1 MNRCKAASYQPGHGC
16 SAETFILFLTCTYVT
31 HHTYTHI
38 THICIPHTTQHTHTQ
53 TKTVFFRVC
62 EGPSIRAVLRIVLIS
77 TLTVPSKNIIEQ
89 KIASLIAQ
97 HLHKE
102 ETGVKNRNGRA
113 MEKMDENWQSF
124 DPTLTMVAYS
134 SHSALHAPFLCTSLC
149 TTNQT
154 ADLSDRHMKLPRI
167 PLPRKRT
174 SWTHRM
180 WVSVP
185 CRSDTAC

>member
-1 MNRCKAASYQPGHGC
+1 MHICHTPHIHSHH
-16 SAETFILFLTCTYVT
+16 THMHTT
-31 HHTYTHI
+31 HHTAHTYTN
-38 THICIPHTTQHTHTQ
+38 QDSVLQ
-53 TKTVFFRVC
+53 SMWRS
-62 EGPSIRAVLRIVLIS
+62 SIRAVLRIVLIS

-124 DPTLTMVAYS
+124 DPTLTVVAYS
-134 SHSALHAPFLCTSLC
+134 LHSALHAPFLCTSLC

-154 ADLSDRHMKLPRI
+154 ADLSDRHMKLPKI